1 MKTIVIIALSVA
13 VAVYALYYYLNKS
26 SGILK
31 PILPTVFFEPP
42 GDTNAITIDFG
53 ACPPGR
59 GEVSG
64 DFGSIKV
71 EVWSLDINTCLMNY
85 SSLAEGGKP
94 WTRCLVP
101 KNLGNKTFIKT
112 YKGVDFSEISKYCKL
127 D

>member
-13 VAVYALYYYLNKS
+13 LAVYALYYYLNKS

-31 PILPTVFFEPP
+31 PILPTVFFET
-42 GDTNAITIDFG
+42 GGNSQEIAIDFG
-53 ACPPGR
+53 ACPAGR

-71 EVWSLDINTCLMNY
+71 EVWSYDINTCLMNY

-101 KNLGNKTFIKT
+101 KNLNNKTFKKT
-112 YKGVDFSEISKYCKL
+112 YKGVDFSEISNYCKL
-127 D
+127 N

>member
-1 MKTIVIIALSVA
+1 MKTILIIVLGVGL
-13 VAVYALYYYLNKS
+13 AVYGLYYYLS
-26 SGILK
+26 RSTDMFK

-42 GDTNAITIDFG
+42 GDTNVIVIDFNS
-53 ACPPGR
+53 CPPGR

-71 EVWSLDINTCLMNY
+71 EVWSLNINTCLMNY